1 VMFLCQT
8 RFMYIC
14 IIYAAEPKNFNSE
27 KKRKFRRECVGNL
40 FMLRSHKREMENM
53 YNIGI

>member
-1 VMFLCQT
+1 
-8 RFMYIC
+8 MYIC
-14 IIYAAEPKNFNSE
+14 IIYAAEPKNFNSSE